1 MLVLS
6 YFTCKLY
13 SCSYDLQCSISYMT
27 IKLVCNIRV
36 SIVNNTIWRKI
47 SKSFFKVNILVHS
60 FNILYKTPKCL
71 TNAAQVSDAD
81 HGSINALTCLCA
93 FVLHLILSVRLV
105 VRSIKSDLFIKIRR
119 VGKQCYVYTGS
130 SGIQREILWTMPFT
144 SSAQL

>member
-36 SIVNNTIWRKI
+36 SIVN
-47 SKSFFKVNILVHS
+47 SKVEKNHFFKVNILVHS

-119 VGKQCYVYTGS
+119 VGKQSYVYTGS
-130 SGIQREILWTMPFT
+130 SVIQRKILWTMPFT